1 MLALG
6 GDRGSH
12 GNLTRWYDYVASRSE
27 VQQVCNKMEEAE
39 KVSGDDEEIRDQL
52 GELHELNCNEFI

>member
-12 GNLTRWYDYVASRSE
+12 GNITRWYDYVASRSE
-27 VQQVCNKMEEAE
+27 VQQVCNKMKEAE
-39 KVSGDDEEIRDQL
+39 KVSGDDECRESCMSWIVMNSSS
-52 GELHELNCNEFI
+52 ELF